1 MWVMFA
7 FSILNATRNSIEE
20 TTAAST
26 PACEVWWRLSPQAL
40 PKLGTMLPFSR
51 FLAAPPS
58 SMNPWGCFLQSSPLS
73 SLCLDPKTPLLPS
86 SSPGKLECVVLVTH
100 ARVFALLPGESWKCC
115 TFSCCLSEKGTEGP
129 FAEKKGKKNRQT
141 PGYRTASAG
150 FGPAGIVDNRLY

>member
-7 FSILNATRNSIEE
+7 FSILIATRNGIEE

-26 PACEVWWRLSPQAL
+26 PASEVCWLLSPQAL

-51 FLAAPPS
+51 SLAAPPS

-100 ARVFALLPGESWKCC
+100 TRVFALLPGESWKCC

-129 FAEKKGKKNRQT
+129 FAEKKGKKKTTN
-141 PGYRTASAG
+141 PGLSHCLGGFRTSG
-150 FGPAGIVDNRLY
+150 DR